1 MATKISPIQR
11 IVFGKQTYPKVIDT
25 TFRELTPITQDNSQF
40 QTVEYFFKLYDDLF
54 YQITPIGPN
63 NSHEL
68 LIQRSSDY
76 IGIEGRSSDVDA
88 LIAEINDLR
97 KTNLQL
103 NQQIIDLT
111 TKTIQ

>member
-1 MATKISPIQR
+1 MTTKISPIQR
-11 IVFGKQTYPKVIDT
+11 VVFGKQTFPKVVDT
-25 TFRELTPITQDNSQF
+25 AFRELTPIVVDNSQF

-54 YQITPIGPN
+54 YQITPTGPN
-63 NSHEL
+63 NSHEIL
-68 LIQRSSDY
+68 VQRSSEY
-76 IGIEGRSSDVDA
+76 IGIDGRSSDVDA

-111 TKTIQ
+111 TKTIT